1 MYTEYTRVTVGAN
14 SSWQVSKD
22 ISLELDYNYVTTNA
36 EQTFSTNGASD
47 LNPQDYPDNETTQHQ
62 LTAAGTW
69 DMRENLSLRLD
80 YQYFRFDWDDWALQR
95 VATNTIDKV
104 LTFGERNPNET
115 IHYMG
120 ASVIY
125 RWQ

>member
-1 MYTEYTRVTVGAN
+1 MDTEDTSVTVGAN
-14 SSWQVSKD
+14 ASWQLRKD
-22 ISLELDYNYVTTNA
+22 ISLELDYSFVTTNA

-47 LNPQDYPDNETTQHQ
+47 LNPQDFPDNETTQHQ
-62 LTAAGTW
+62 LNAAGTW

-80 YQYFRFDWDDWALQR
+80 YQYFRFDWDDWALQD